1 MIDQEKA
8 DRISAMLR
16 ELIEADGGDVM
27 LEAFSDNSISLLL
40 VLDGADCREC
50 VMPAEFLSQIL
61 LNQGK
66 KIFPALDNVIINDPR
81 TTDDH

>member
-8 DRISAMLR
+8 FQISEILR
-16 ELIEADGGDVM
+16 ELVKADGGDVT

-40 VLDGADCREC
+40 DLDGTECREC
-50 VMPAEFLSQIL
+50 VMPAEFLSRIL
-61 LNQGK
+61 LDQGK

-81 TTDDH
+81 TTNDQ

>member
-8 DRISAMLR
+8 FRISEMLR
-16 ELIEADGGDVM
+16 ELVKADGGDVT

-40 VLDGADCREC
+40 VLDGTECREC

-61 LNQGK
+61 LDQGK

-81 TTDDH
+81 TTNDH

>member
-8 DRISAMLR
+8 FQISEILR
-16 ELIEADGGDVM
+16 ELVKADGGDVT

-40 VLDGADCREC
+40 VLDGTECREC

-61 LNQGK
+61 LDQGK

-81 TTDDH
+81 TTNDQ